1 VSLVAKIRV
10 LIADD
15 EPPARRRIRA
25 LLDRESDVEV
35 VGEAGSGRATV
46 SAVRELRPDLLFLD
60 VQMPDGDGFDVLA
73 GVAAL
78 AADSLPTVVFVTAYD
93 AYALRAFDVHAVDY
107 LLKPF
112 EVERF
117 RVALDRVRD
126 TLRGRRDPALDQRL
140 LALLGEL
147 RPPAAPKYAERIPV
161 KSSGRIRL
169 VSVDEIDY
177 VEADTN
183 YVRLH
188 AGPRS
193 YLVRETLSAVEA
205 KLDPARFIRI
215 HRSTIV
221 RVDRVQEVE
230 PLFQGEYV
238 LVLRSGV
245 KLTSARRYRD
255 KLRSALDLTL

>member
-1 VSLVAKIRV
+1 VSAVPTPIRV
-10 LIADD
+10 VIADD

-25 LLDRESDVEV
+25 LLDVEDDVEV
-35 VGEAGSGRATV
+35 VGESSSGRATV

-73 GVAAL
+73 AL
-78 AADSLPTVVFVTAYD
+78 AADQLPNVVFVTAYD

-117 RVALDRVRD
+117 RVALDRVRAVV
-126 TLRGRRDPALDQRL
+126 RGRPDPALDQRL
-140 LALLGEL
+140 LALIGEL
-147 RPPAAPKYAERIPV
+147 RPPAPRAYPERIPV
-161 KSSGRIRL
+161 KSAGRIRL

-177 VEADTN
+177 VEAETN

-188 AGPRS
+188 AGARS
-193 YLVRETLSAVEA
+193 YLLRGTLSAVEA
-205 KLDPARFIRI
+205 KLDPARFVRI

-221 RVDRVQEVE
+221 RIDRVQEVE

-238 LVLRSGV
+238 IVLRSGV

-255 KLRSALDLTL
+255 KLRSALNLTL

>member
-1 VSLVAKIRV
+1 MSDPAPRIRV
-10 LIADD
+10 VIADD

-25 LLDRESDVEV
+25 LLDRERDVEV
-35 VGEAGSGRATV
+35 VGECTSGRDTV
-46 SAVRELRPDLLFLD
+46 AAVRELRPDLLFLD
-60 VQMPDGDGFDVLA
+60 VQMPEGDGFDVLA
-73 GVAAL
+73 ELGAER
-78 AADSLPTVVFVTAYD
+78 LPIVVFVTAYD

-117 RVALDRVRD
+117 RTALDRVR
-126 TLRGRRDPALDQRL
+126 GRLQGRPHPALDQRL
-140 LALLGEL
+140 LALIGEL
-147 RPPAAPKYAERIPV
+147 RPAAAPAYPERIPV

-177 VEADTN
+177 VEAETN

-188 AGPRS
+188 AGARS
-193 YLVRETLSAVEA
+193 YLVRDTLGAIEA
-205 KLDPARFIRI
+205 RLDPARFVRI

-221 RVDRVQEVE
+221 RIDRVQEVE

-238 LVLRSGV
+238 IILRTGV
-245 KLTSARRYRD
+245 KLTSARGYRA
-255 KLRSALDLTL
+255 KLRSALNLAP